1 VDRTGAAEPFRS
13 AGSPGVGEQMAVIS
27 TTDAVKE
34 YTRGGSVLR
43 ALDGVSIAVDPGE
56 FVAIVGPSGSG
67 KSTLLNLLGLL
78 DEPTS
83 GTVTVR
89 GTDAS
94 TFTDDEKTKVRRETI
109 GFVFQD
115 FYLLPTLTARENVA
129 IPGFLH
135 GNRRE
140 TLARAADLL
149 GRVGLGDRLGHTPD
163 ELSGGQKQRV
173 AIARSMVNNPAII
186 LADEPTGNLDQTT
199 GGQVLDL
206 FGEFTDEDVAVVSV
220 THDKQVT
227 DYADRVVGIVDGRL
241 DQEGVP

>member
-1 VDRTGAAEPFRS
+1 MSV
-13 AGSPGVGEQMAVIS
+13 VS
-27 TTDAVKE
+27 TVDAVKE
-34 YTRGGSVLR
+34 YTRGATTLR
-43 ALDGVSIAVDPGE
+43 ALKGVSITIDPGE

-78 DEPTS
+78 DDPTS
-83 GTVTVR
+83 GAVYVGDR
-89 GTDAS
+89 AVS
-94 TFTDDEKTKVRRETI
+94 TLSDDEKTRIRRDTI

-140 TLARAADLL
+140 TLDRAADLL
-149 GRVGLGDRLGHTPD
+149 TRVGLGDRLGHTPD

-173 AIARSMVNNPAII
+173 AIARSMVNDPTII
-186 LADEPTGNLDQTT
+186 LADEPTGNLDQKT

-206 FGEFTDEDVAVVSV
+206 FDQFTDEDVAVVSV

-227 DYADRVVGIVDGRL
+227 DFADRVVGIVDGRL
-241 DQEGVP
+241 DQEGIP

>member
-1 VDRTGAAEPFRS
+1 MP
-13 AGSPGVGEQMAVIS
+13 VIS

-34 YTRGGSVLR
+34 YTRGEETLQ
-43 ALDGVSIAVDPGE
+43 ALKGVSIGIERGE

-78 DEPTS
+78 DEPTR
-83 GTVTVR
+83 GTVTIE
-89 GTDAS
+89 GTDAAKLS
-94 TFTDDEKTKVRRETI
+94 DDEKTRVRRNTI

-140 TLARAADLL
+140 ILSQGSELL
-149 GRVGLGDRLGHTPD
+149 RRVGLGERLDHTPD

-173 AIARSMVNNPAII
+173 AIARSMVNNPAIL

-199 GGQVLDL
+199 GAQVLDL
-206 FGEFTDEDVAVVSV
+206 FEEFTDEDVAVVSV

-227 DYADRVVGIVDGRL
+227 EFADRTVGLVDGVL
-241 DQEGVP
+241 DQEGII